1 MSWIKIRKDNTELVI
16 PEESFKCL
24 FEWQGFVRVDE
35 RKPTQTKTPR
45 VTEKKRVVA
54 TEQVKRENGNGTRK
68 GDTDKPNQD

>member
-45 VTEKKRVVA
+45 VTEKKRA
-54 TEQVKRENGNGTRK
+54 TTTVKKENDNGQT
-68 GDTDKPNQD
+68 DTDKPNQD